1 MADEKR
7 VSLKI
12 DLQKGVIELDA
23 PADGF
28 DQAVSKTMELASSLD
43 FSPASADAVARA
55 DISPEVE
62 SSKSETPQA
71 AAPATAKTRVR
82 SPGGS
87 AGRTGRI
94 GSFEE
99 VKALLSEPQ
108 ERELRS
114 FFTEKAPSEQSHKV
128 LVAIVKGEELLERR
142 GFSYNEIYTLM
153 RLGGIKPLPKA
164 IDVVLSRMA
173 QDQFVTREGAGFAAK
188 FLGRE
193 FVEGMPLKSEKGS

>member
-23 PADGF
+23 PAEGF

-43 FSPASADAVARA
+43 FSPASASAAAQSDP
-55 DISPEVE
+55 SPEVE
-62 SSKSETPQA
+62 TSKPEILQTSASTVTKGRA
-71 AAPATAKTRVR
+71 R

-87 AGRTGRI
+87 AGRPGRI

-99 VKALLSEPQ
+99 VKGLLSEPQ
-108 ERELRS
+108 ERELRL
-114 FFTEKAPSEQSHKV
+114 FFVEKAPVEQSHQV
-128 LVAIVKGEELLERR
+128 LVAIVKGEELLDRR
-142 GFSYNEIYTLM
+142 GFTYNEIYTLM
-153 RLGGIKPLPKA
+153 RLGGVKPLPKA
-164 IDVVLSRMA
+164 IDVVLSRMS
-173 QDQFVTREGAGFAAK
+173 QDQFVTREAGGFAAK

-193 FVEGMPLKSEKGS
+193 FVESMPLKTEKGG